1 MQRFGTSPSLV
12 AVAAVLSLAIGLPP
26 AGAAPSQLLV
36 SPGAVEHNQNVIF
49 VIHTPGATWTDAV
62 QVDLGTDAAVTG
74 VRLISSELLQI
85 SASIGSLAE
94 YGPRTV
100 RLREGQVAIEA
111 PGAYRVTAPGPI
123 GVPGG
128 PPILSNVIVNPGF
141 ETGDL
146 SGWIPQ
152 TWTISTTQPHTGAY
166 DAHDVGGS
174 GGGGGCIRQNF
185 NPPLD
190 SDLIASFSFWL
201 RQIDN
206 FGIAQ
211 VIVFHQNSGVS
222 VGVAFTNDDNSWTF
236 EDFSSLVRPNDLV
249 TGVHVC
255 GFGLGSPDPD
265 DSWLDDVM
273 LDYEGA
279 TAVEPAT
286 WGAIKAVLKDR

>member
-1 MQRFGTSPSLV
+1 
-12 AVAAVLSLAIGLPP
+12 
-26 AGAAPSQLLV
+26 
-36 SPGAVEHNQNVIF
+36 
-49 VIHTPGATWTDAV
+49 
-62 QVDLGTDAAVTG
+62 VDLGTDAAVTA
-74 VRLISSELLQI
+74 VRLISSELLQV
-85 SASIGSLAE
+85 SATIGSLAD

-100 RLREGQVAIEA
+100 TLREGQAVIQA
-111 PGAYRVTAPGPI
+111 PGAYQVTAPGPA

-128 PPILSNVIVNPGF
+128 PPILANVIVNPGF

-152 TWTISTTQPHTGAY
+152 TWTISTTQPHSGVY

-190 SDLIASFSFWL
+190 SDLITGFSFWL

-211 VIVFHQNSGVS
+211 VIVFHQSTGVS

-236 EDFSSLVRPNDLV
+236 EDFGVLVRPNDLV

-255 GFGLGSPDPD
+255 GFGLGGPDPD
-265 DSWLDDVM
+265 DSWLDDVV
-273 LDYEGA
+273 LEYEGA

-286 WGAIKAVLKDR
+286 WGGIKAVLKSR